1 LLFGIKFQGIDLIAM
16 RDAGACVA
24 VMASSYNTRPLEPEV
39 LVEGDDITVIRR
51 RPGIDEL

>member
-1 LLFGIKFQGIDLIAM
+1 LLFGIKVQGIDLIAI
-16 RDAGACVA
+16 RDAGAYGA

-39 LVEGDDITVIRR
+39 LMEGDDITVIRR